1 MSKQKRTMRI
11 LKFILSALL
20 VLLLIVA
27 IRGLLTPSISYTS
40 TVSVDKSVEEAW
52 AVMNDESK
60 TNEWLKGI
68 TKVEHMSGEKG
79 KVGAVT
85 KYTFDDDGRESEIVE
100 TMKTIVPNSQVAMDF
115 LMEGVMT
122 MDYKMDLVQEGTKT
136 NITSSTTTK
145 GLGLMMKA
153 MIPFMKATMQAQED
167 ENMGNLKKVIEANTT
182 RYFDTEEVLTE
193 EGVVQ

>member
-1 MSKQKRTMRI
+1 MRI
-11 LKFILSALL
+11 LKFILLALL